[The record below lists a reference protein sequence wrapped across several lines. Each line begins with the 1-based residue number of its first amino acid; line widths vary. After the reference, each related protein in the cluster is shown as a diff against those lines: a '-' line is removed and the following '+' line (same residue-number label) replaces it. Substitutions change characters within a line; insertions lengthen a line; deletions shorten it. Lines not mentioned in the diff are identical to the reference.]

1 MKKYFLLLLTLFI
14 VLSCDSDDNSNNN
27 RYLPNYNFSIDL
39 NTDLPEFTDL
49 RYTGSPVYVGIAGAG
64 INGVIVMNSG
74 SGYVAYEASCPNQEL
89 SSCSLINTN
98 DINGI
103 NVICPCDDVEYN
115 LFTGLATTPVEY
127 SLKPYR
133 AQQIGSNII
142 RVYN

>member
-1 MKKYFLLLLTLFI
+1 MKKYFLLLLTIFL
-14 VLSCDSDDNSNNN
+14 VLSCDDDNYSNNN

-39 NTDLPEFTDL
+39 NTDLLEYNGL
-49 RYTGSPVYVGIAGAG
+49 IYTGSPVYVGVAGAG
-64 INGVIVMNSG
+64 INGVIVMNTG

-89 SSCSLINTN
+89 TGCSML
-98 DINGI
+98 DIDG
-103 NVICPCDDVEYN
+103 VHAICPCDEVEYN

-133 AQQIGSNII
+133 AQQVAPNII